1 MTPIEIDKQYTILA
15 VDDAKDTLILLEFDL
30 TSEGYQVK
38 TVTSGE
44 QALSLIASDSNLN
57 EGDFSTENHT
67 NIDLILLD
75 LYMPSMS
82 GLATLKAIKS
92 DANTRDLP
100 VIMLSASNDEDEIVE
115 ALELGADDYVTK
127 PYIAKVLLARI
138 KTSLRLMT
146 KTKELEVLAKT
157 DFLTN
162 INNRASFY
170 DLSLKAISQCKR
182 SRQNLVIVMFDIDFF
197 KLVNDDFGHDVGD
210 KVLVE
215 FAQILSYSFRDYDVV
230 ARIGGEEFAVCM
242 PNTSMDDAIIVCDRF
257 RVKVENYQIDIE
269 HSSQKSISITVS
281 AGVASR
287 LLDNSDEQLSVDDLL
302 KSADQMLYHAK
313 NNGRNT
319 VFSTN
324 SLEED
329 IPVLSGSNLDSN
341 VTTDST
347 TGISSGII
355 NNMSC
360 RDDLDNVCSTSDD
373 KFPGID
379 FSVGMANVLDDEP
392 LFKEILVLFYQDHCH
407 DGDKLKN
414 AFITADIKAAKHVA
428 HTLKGVACS
437 VGAMT
442 LFERTKELD
451 YSINVSDFEE
461 FETLFEQGVLP
472 ELLKVLAGIKQ
483 QLNDQL

>member
-1 MTPIEIDKQYTILA
+1 MTPVEIDKQYTILA
-15 VDDAKDTLILLEFDL
+15 VDDAKDTLILLDFDL
-30 TSEGYQVK
+30 TSEGYQVI
-38 TVTSGE
+38 TATSGK
-44 QALSLIASDSNLN
+44 QALALIANSPLN
-57 EGDFSTENHT
+57 SENNFDVTTPT

-92 DANTRDLP
+92 DPATRDLP

-146 KTKELEVLAKT
+146 KTKELEALAKT

-182 SRQNLVIVMFDIDFF
+182 SRQSLVIVMFDIDFF
-197 KLVNDDFGHDVGD
+197 KQVNDNFGHDVGD

-215 FAQILSYSFRDYDVV
+215 FAQILSSSFREYDVV

-242 PNTSMDDAIIVCDRF
+242 PNTSIDDAIIVCDRL
-257 RVKVENYQIDIE
+257 RVKVESHQVFLE
-269 HSSQKSISITVS
+269 SSHEESLSITVS
-281 AGVASR
+281 AGISST
-287 LLDNSDEQLSVDDLL
+287 LFDDSEEQVSVDALL
-302 KSADQMLYHAK
+302 KTADQMLYHAK
-313 NNGRNT
+313 DNGRN
-319 VFSTN
+319 VVMSAN
-324 SLEED
+324 SLQEVISEVND
-329 IPVLSGSNLDSN
+329 VNLDVLSG
-341 VTTDST
+341 VTNST
-347 TGISSGII
+347 STH
-355 NNMSC
+355 
-360 RDDLDNVCSTSDD
+360 DNVEKLSSSLEG

-379 FSVGMANVLDDEP
+379 FSVGLANVLDDES

-407 DGDKLKN
+407 DGDKLRD
-414 AFITADIKAAKHVA
+414 AFIDEDIKAAKHVA

-442 LFERTKELD
+442 LFDRTKELD
-451 YSINVSDFEE
+451 YAINTSE
-461 FETLFEQGVLP
+461 FEQFKVLFEQGVLP
-472 ELLKVLAGIKQ
+472 ELLRVLAGIKKE
-483 QLNDQL
+483 LNDQL